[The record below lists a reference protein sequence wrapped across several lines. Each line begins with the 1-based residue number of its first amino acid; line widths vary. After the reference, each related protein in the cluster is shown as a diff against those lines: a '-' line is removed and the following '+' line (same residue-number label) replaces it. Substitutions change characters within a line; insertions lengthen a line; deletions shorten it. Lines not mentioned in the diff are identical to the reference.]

1 MNIVKSVALMK
12 KFNNCLACGS
22 STVGNGSGSVHVEDG
37 TFYRSCK
44 CGWSI
49 KTDED
54 GKEIKK

>member
-1 MNIVKSVALMK
+1 MNVVKSIKLMK
-12 KFNNCLACGS
+12 KFNNCKSCGS
-22 STVGNGSGSVHVEDG
+22 EKVGNGSGTISIENE

-54 GKEIKK
+54 GNEVKE